1 MSFTIIERLQL
12 ISGGSMKLSFHV
24 DRFIR
29 KVDFDLIIIF
39 YFLFITLFGSVF
51 FLLSFTDAHGIYEN
65 NAKINTDIAGYT
77 DAIYFSFVTSTS
89 LGYGDIRPLG
99 VSRIFSVIE
108 VVLSLFIFGIAI
120 SKIFSV
126 KQERILSELYEFSF
140 QERVTRII
148 TGLYNFRA
156 EIDSVIH
163 KLNERQSGQK
173 QLTKHEI
180 EDQLDYIEGNLHSFT
195 SYLIDINKI
204 LMQKEAKL
212 SGKFTSSTSQ
222 GFRNNLSDFKVNI
235 ILDNLRNSMEKIEEL
250 ITALNEK
257 KIAWKSKAIVKNLET
272 VFGLI
277 EGVCIDCI
285 SIRHTSIHET
295 IKELRVHAGIGKR

>member
-1 MSFTIIERLQL
+1 MRLA
-12 ISGGSMKLSFHV
+12 FHV
-24 DRFIR
+24 DKFIR

-39 YFLFITLFGSVF
+39 YFLFIILFGSIF
-51 FLLSFTDAHGIYEN
+51 FLLSFTSEHGIYDYN
-65 NAKINTDIAGYT
+65 GRINTDITGYV

-126 KQERILSELYEFSF
+126 KQEKILSELYDFSF

-148 TGLYNFRA
+148 SGLYNFRA

-163 KLNERQSGQK
+163 KLNERLPGQK

-180 EDQLDYIEGNLHSFT
+180 EDQLDYIEGNLHAFT

-204 LMQKEAKL
+204 LIQKEATLQGKL
-212 SGKFTSSTSQ
+212 SSRGME
-222 GFRNNLSDFKVNI
+222 GIRNNLSDFKVNI

-250 ITALNEK
+250 ITALNER
-257 KIAWKSKAIVKNLET
+257 KISWKTKAIVKNLET

-285 SIRHTSIHET
+285 SIRHTSINET
-295 IKELRVHAGIGKR
+295 IRELRMHAGIGKR

>member
-1 MSFTIIERLQL
+1 
-12 ISGGSMKLSFHV
+12 MKLSFHV
-24 DRFIR
+24 DKFIR

-39 YFLFITLFGSVF
+39 YFLCIILFGSTF
-51 FLLSFTDAHGIYEN
+51 FLLSFTSEHGIYDYN
-65 NAKINTDIAGYT
+65 GRINTDITGYV

-126 KQERILSELYEFSF
+126 KQEKILSELYEFSF
-140 QERVTRII
+140 QEKITRII

-163 KLNERQSGQK
+163 KLNEK
-173 QLTKHEI
+173 HLTKHEI
-180 EDQLDYIEGNLHSFT
+180 EDIMDYIEGNLHAFT

-212 SGKFTSSTSQ
+212 KGKSASQ
-222 GFRNNLSDFKVNI
+222 GIGNNLSEFKVNI

-257 KIAWKSKAIVKNLET
+257 KILWKTKVIVKNLET

-277 EGVCIDCI
+277 DGVCIDCI
-285 SIRHTSIHET
+285 SIRHTSIHKT
-295 IKELRVHAGIGKR
+295 IMELRVHAGIGKR

>member
-1 MSFTIIERLQL
+1 
-12 ISGGSMKLSFHV
+12 MKLSFHV
-24 DRFIR
+24 DKFIR

-39 YFLFITLFGSVF
+39 YFLFIILFGSVF
-51 FLLSFTDAHGIYEN
+51 FLLSFTDDHGIYN
-65 NAKINTDIAGYT
+65 NASKITTDLTGYL

-126 KQERILSELYEFSF
+126 KQERILNELYEFSF

-163 KLNERQSGQK
+163 KLNEK
-173 QLTKHEI
+173 HLTKHET
-180 EDQLDYIEGNLHSFT
+180 EDVLDYIEGNLHSFT

-204 LMQKEAKL
+204 LVQKEAKL
-212 SGKFTSSTSQ
+212 RGKFTSSTSE

-257 KIAWKSKAIVKNLET
+257 KISWKSKAIVKNLET

>member
-1 MSFTIIERLQL
+1 
-12 ISGGSMKLSFHV
+12 MKLSFHV

-29 KVDFDLIIIF
+29 KVDFDLIILF
-39 YFLFITLFGSVF
+39 YFLFILAFGSVF
-51 FLLSFTDAHGIYEN
+51 FLLSFTDEQGIYN
-65 NAKINTDIAGYT
+65 GSAKISNELTGFL

-108 VVLSLFIFGIAI
+108 VVLSLFIFGIAV

-140 QERVTRII
+140 QEKITRII
-148 TGLYNFRA
+148 SGLYAFRA

-163 KLNERQSGQK
+163 KLNEK
-173 QLTKHEI
+173 HLTKHEI
-180 EDQLDYIEGNLHSFT
+180 EDVMDYIEGNLHSFT

-212 SGKFTSSTSQ
+212 KGKTTLQ
-222 GFRNNLSDFKVNI
+222 GIRNNLSDFKVNI

-250 ITALNEK
+250 ITTLNEK
-257 KIAWKSKAIVKNLET
+257 KILWKTKVIVKNLET

-285 SIRHTSIHET
+285 SIRHTSIHKT
-295 IKELRVHAGIGKR
+295 IMELRMHAGIGKR